1 MRTLTVKHISNF
13 RGTEWTARLQE
24 WTDKA
29 VTGVATYASTAAVA
43 EAKLRA
49 KYDCKG
55 LVAEIID
62 RPLKTIVVGGRYQKG
77 WVQE

>member
-1 MRTLTVKHISNF
+1 MRTLTVKPISNF
-13 RGTEWTARLQE
+13 PGTEWTARLQE

-29 VTGVATYASTAAVA
+29 VTGVAVYASTAAGA

-55 LVAEIID
+55 LVAEIVD
-62 RPLKTIVVGGRYQKG
+62 RPLRKIIVPKDKME
-77 WVQE
+77 WTFE